1 MPDDDDSPKLKSEK
15 KKSILKYLESASEG
29 VDLFKMSY
37 NGLLD
42 KYGSEY
48 GKDSVDG
55 ILDEMEDDDEIEKRS
70 IAASIYYPPSSE
82 ESVSKKLKEYSKP
95 ENVYLSLAFGGF
107 TTALLFGSEAFTEI
121 FFNTFSTSESIS
133 RPYLVSL
140 VTVMSTFMLG
150 ISFEK
155 IWYKIQK
162 VVPSI
167 RAYSPILRPIGV
179 ITALY
184 VGLIIALTIVPGI
197 NLNSTTILAGLPT
210 CVVAGYYLFK
220 WKNDYLE
227 A

>member
-1 MPDDDDSPKLKSEK
+1 MPDNDDSPKLKGEK
-15 KKSILKYLESASEG
+15 KKSILEYLERASEG
-29 VDLFKMSY
+29 IDLFRMSY

-48 GKDSVDG
+48 GKSSLDS
-55 ILDEMEDDDEIEKRS
+55 ILSEMEEADEVKERS
-70 IAASIYYPPSSE
+70 ITASIYYPPSSE
-82 ESVSKKLKEYSKP
+82 SSVSEKLKDYSKP

-107 TTALLFGSEAFTEI
+107 ATAILFNQEI
-121 FFNTFSTSESIS
+121 FTDFLFNTLSTSENIS

-140 VTVMSTFMLG
+140 VTVMSTFVLG
-150 ISFEK
+150 ISFERL
-155 IWYKIQK
+155 WYKIQK
-162 VVPSI
+162 IVPSI

-184 VGLIIALTIVPGI
+184 VGLIIGLSIVPGI
-197 NLNSTTILAGLPT
+197 SLNSTTILAGLPT

-227 A
+227 D